1 MTKKLT
7 LFMLFAGHFAFAQ
20 VNGITKFFPAAAVP
34 SGGNA
39 NVQNLVS
46 GYITPI
52 GEDFGKMGN
61 TGWYSTADT
70 HQKFGFDISVTLN
83 TVFAK
88 SEQKTFSPGA
98 LSGLSYDGTIPPG
111 DKAPTAY
118 GSESVFPKFTYTA
131 GPNSIVPNTFFL
143 GPGGGNVSK
152 DVPIGSLVVPTLQAG
167 IGLFKNTDLKFR
179 YTPAVTLSGTE
190 LNNWGVGLKHDL
202 KQHIPGIKM
211 APFSLAL
218 FLAYSEM
225 TASTDLS
232 GFYTGS
238 GQKAEGKTTGF
249 TTQILASKSF
259 AVLTLYAGLGF
270 NSSTTTYSIN
280 GTYNVTKTGDGVP
293 LVSPVTLMNPFKQ
306 DYSVGG
312 FRGTGG
318 MRLKFGPVALN
329 GDYTFANGSG
339 IMSLGFGITVR

>member
-1 MTKKLT
+1 M
-7 LFMLFAGHFAFAQ
+7 
-20 VNGITKFFPAAAVP
+20 
-34 SGGNA
+34 
-39 NVQNLVS
+39 
-46 GYITPI
+46 
-52 GEDFGKMGN
+52 
-61 TGWYSTADT
+61 
-70 HQKFGFDISVTLN
+70 N

-88 SEQKTFSPGA
+88 SEQKTFAPGA
-98 LSGLSYDGTIPPG
+98 LNGLTYDGTIPPG

-118 GSESVFPKFTYTA
+118 GDEHVFPKFTYTS
-131 GPNSIVPNTFFL
+131 GPNSIIPNTFFL
-143 GPGGGNVSK
+143 GPGGGNVTK
-152 DVPIGSLVVPTLQAG
+152 DVPIGSVVVPTLQAG
-167 IGLFKNTDLKFR
+167 LGLFKNTDLKFR
-179 YTPAVTLSGTE
+179 YTPAVTIGGTE
-190 LNNWGVGLKHDL
+190 LKNWGVGLKHDL

-238 GQKAEGKTTGF
+238 GQLGEGKTTGF

-270 NSSTTTYSIN
+270 NSATTSYSIK
-280 GTYNVTKTGDGVP
+280 GTYNIDRTGDGVP
-293 LVSPVTLMNPFKQ
+293 LNTLGGTTVLTNPFKQ

-318 MRLKFGPVALN
+318 LRLKFGPIALN
-329 GDYTFANGSG
+329 GDYTFANGTG
-339 IMSLGFGITVR
+339 IMSLGFGVTVR